1 MALLGSAHAKD
12 ACRMLVKLTTG
23 LCQCAKDCGPHKCT
37 HIYANPSNPSRP
49 SSFIKIF
56 PEFKKKIS
64 MVEELSEP
72 TKHANRI
79 TIPIFLI
86 MKATILDKFQFQ
98 YSDTTGTKCDIM
110 KSKNFRKNLL
120 HFFVFRFS
128 SMKV

>member
-86 MKATILDKFQFQ
+86 MKATILDKC
-98 YSDTTGTKCDIM
+98 GTKQ
-110 KSKNFRKNLL
+110 NFYPIV
-120 HFFVFRFS
+120 FVHCLWIYFNIFNFNIPTQQEPN
-128 SMKV
+128 VIL